1 MTLSIKPLVA
11 ATCAVLTAASSIA
24 APALAQTY
32 GASQTVT
39 AGSGPRLINLPRGTS
54 FAVDLPADARDVIVS
69 NPAVAEANVHS
80 PRRITVIG
88 IAPGETDAVFLDA
101 AGRSILTLRVR
112 VDAGVSALQDTLSRV
127 APGSQVRAEAVND
140 SIVLT
145 GVVTSA
151 AEAERIA
158 SVARAFVSAPEKVL
172 NLTTIAASD
181 QVTLRV
187 RIVEVQ
193 RNAIKQLGFSSDV
206 VFNSGLQSIG
216 FSRTNTY
223 GVNGAALG
231 GSGACYNENRG
242 RETNFSETSDIT
254 GANSQNTVTGSS
266 ITDFGTVLTTSDG
279 RSVFFDN
286 ASPGTILVVNPGGT
300 SVTLSGTE
308 AATYL
313 RGTLTGANGVG
324 NVGGLADALEAAGST
339 PGSVTAATLNA
350 LVRQV
355 TGAVSGNSLS
365 TAIQNVAQSA
375 YQTVRGTNASAC
387 LQAFERVGLVR
398 TLAEPNLT
406 SVNGEA
412 ASFLAGGEFPVPTG
426 RDRDGNVTIEFKPYG
441 VSLSFRPIVLSEGRI
456 SLQLNAEVSE
466 LTQTGG
472 ITLGAGTNNPLNI
485 AGLNVRRVTNTVEMP
500 SGGSMMI
507 AGLLQ
512 ESTRQTVDSYPGLG
526 GLPVLGGL
534 FRSRDYLSGE
544 TELVVIV
551 EPFIVNPTSR
561 DQMQTPADGLRIA
574 SDLQTVFLGQ
584 LNQAYGTPAPGPSA
598 PAWQGP
604 IGYVIE

>member
-1 MTLSIKPLVA
+1 MTLPMKPLVA
-11 ATCAVLTAASSIA
+11 LTCALLTAATPIA
-24 APALAQTY
+24 TPVLAQSY
-32 GASQTVT
+32 GASQTVA

-145 GVVTSA
+145 GLVTSA
-151 AEAERIA
+151 AESERVA
-158 SVARAFVSAPEKVL
+158 QVARAFVSAPEKVL
-172 NLTTIAASD
+172 NLTTVAASD

-193 RNAIKQLGFSSDV
+193 RNAIKQLGF
-206 VFNSGLQSIG
+206 
-216 FSRTNTY
+216 NTEAVLRQV
-223 GVNGAALG
+223 GNTQFLLGQTASFGINGGILG
-231 GSGACYNENRG
+231 GGSLGASRDTT
-242 RETNFSETSDIT
+242 RNF
-254 GANSQNTVTGSS
+254 Q
-266 ITDFGTVLTTSDG
+266 
-279 RSVFFDN
+279 
-286 ASPGTILVVNPGGT
+286 
-300 SVTLSGTE
+300 
-308 AATYL
+308 
-313 RGTLTGANGVG
+313 
-324 NVGGLADALEAAGST
+324 LEAPCGPGFPDGSLC
-339 PGSVTAATLNA
+339 PF
-350 LVRQV
+350 
-355 TGAVSGNSLS
+355 
-365 TAIQNVAQSA
+365 
-375 YQTVRGTNASAC
+375 TVRGPADASNWDTAQPGTGPGSNG
-387 LQAFERVGLVR
+387 LNQGEATIQAFERVGLLR

-441 VSLSFRPIVLSEGRI
+441 VSLAFRPIVLSEGRI
-456 SLQLNAEVSE
+456 SLQIKAEVSE

-472 ITLGAGTNNPLNI
+472 ITLGAGSANPLNI
-485 AGLNVRRVTNTVEMP
+485 AGLNVRRVENTVEMP

-512 ESTRQTVDSYPGLG
+512 ESTRQAIDSFPGLG
-526 GLPVLGGL
+526 ALPVLGQL
-534 FRSRDYLSGE
+534 FRSRDYLAGE

-551 EPFIVNPTSR
+551 EPFIVTPTSR
-561 DQMQTPADGLRIA
+561 DRMQTPADGLRIA
-574 SDLQTVFLGQ
+574 HDAQTIFFGQ
-584 LNQAYGTPAPGPSA
+584 LNQAYGSPAPGATTA
-598 PAWQGP
+598 PAWTGP
-604 IGYVIE
+604 VGYVIE

>member
-1 MTLSIKPLVA
+1 MKLSTKPVIAL
-11 ATCAVLTAASSIA
+11 TCAVMMAAVPMVT
-24 APALAQTY
+24 PAMGQTY
-32 GASQTVT
+32 GTGQVAA
-39 AGSGPRLINLPRGTS
+39 AGSGPRMINLPRGTS

-145 GVVTSA
+145 GMVTSA
-151 AEAERIA
+151 AESERVA

-193 RNAIKQLGFSSDV
+193 RNAIKQLGFDTEAV
-206 VFNSGLQSIG
+206 LRQVG
-216 FSRTNTY
+216 NTQFLL
-223 GVNGAALG
+223 GQVASFGINGSLLG
-231 GSGACYNENRG
+231 G
-242 RETNFSETSDIT
+242 
-254 GANSQNTVTGSS
+254 
-266 ITDFGTVLTTSDG
+266 
-279 RSVFFDN
+279 
-286 ASPGTILVVNPGGT
+286 
-300 SVTLSGTE
+300 
-308 AATYL
+308 
-313 RGTLTGANGVG
+313 
-324 NVGGLADALEAAGST
+324 GGLGASRDTTRNFQLERPCGAGF
-339 PGSVTAATLNA
+339 PDGSLCPF
-350 LVRQV
+350 
-355 TGAVSGNSLS
+355 
-365 TAIQNVAQSA
+365 
-375 YQTVRGTNASAC
+375 TVRGPDDASNWDTAQPGTGPGSNG
-387 LQAFERVGLVR
+387 LNRGEATIRAFERVGLLR

-441 VSLSFRPIVLSEGRI
+441 VSLAFRPIVLSEGRI
-456 SLQLNAEVSE
+456 SLQIKAEVSE

-472 ITLGAGTNNPLNI
+472 ITLGAGSDNPLNI
-485 AGLNVRRVTNTVEMP
+485 AGLNVRRVENTVEMP

-512 ESTRQTVDSYPGLG
+512 ENTRQAIDSFPGLG
-526 GLPVLGGL
+526 ALPVLGQL

-551 EPFIVNPTSR
+551 EPFIVTPTSR

-574 SDLQTVFLGQ
+574 HDAQTIFFGQ
-584 LNQAYGTPAPGPSA
+584 LNQAYGSPAPGTQTTA
-598 PAWQGP
+598 AWSGP
-604 IGYVIE
+604 VGYVIE

>member
-1 MTLSIKPLVA
+1 MTPSMKPLVA
-11 ATCAVLTAASSIA
+11 LTCAILTAAAPIA
-24 APALAQTY
+24 TPALAQSY
-32 GASQTVT
+32 GASQTVA

-112 VDAGVSALQDTLSRV
+112 VDAGVSALQDTLVRV

-140 SIVLT
+140 SIILT
-145 GVVTSA
+145 GMVTSA
-151 AEAERIA
+151 AESERVA
-158 SVARAFVSAPEKVL
+158 QVARAFVSAPEKVL
-172 NLTTIAASD
+172 NLTTIAGSD

-193 RNAIKQLGFSSDV
+193 RNAIKQLGFDTEAV
-206 VFNSGLQSIG
+206 LRQVG
-216 FSRTNTY
+216 NTQFLL
-223 GVNGAALG
+223 GQTASFGINGTFLG
-231 GSGACYNENRG
+231 GLG
-242 RETNFSETSDIT
+242 
-254 GANSQNTVTGSS
+254 
-266 ITDFGTVLTTSDG
+266 L
-279 RSVFFDN
+279 
-286 ASPGTILVVNPGGT
+286 GT
-300 SVTLSGTE
+300 SRDTTQNFQLERPCGPGFPD
-308 AATYL
+308 
-313 RGTLTGANGVG
+313 GTLC
-324 NVGGLADALEAAGST
+324 
-339 PGSVTAATLNA
+339 PF
-350 LVRQV
+350 
-355 TGAVSGNSLS
+355 
-365 TAIQNVAQSA
+365 
-375 YQTVRGTNASAC
+375 TVRGPDDASNWDTAQPGTGPGSNG
-387 LQAFERVGLVR
+387 LNRGEATVRAFERVGLLR

-441 VSLSFRPIVLSEGRI
+441 VSLAFRPIVLSEGRI
-456 SLQLNAEVSE
+456 SLQIKAEVSE

-472 ITLGAGTNNPLNI
+472 ITLGAGSDNPLNI
-485 AGLNVRRVTNTVEMP
+485 AGLNVRRVENTVELP

-512 ESTRQTVDSYPGLG
+512 ESTRQAIDSFPGLG
-526 GLPVLGGL
+526 ALPVLGQL

-551 EPFIVNPTSR
+551 EPFIVAPTSR

-574 SDLQTVFLGQ
+574 HDAQTIFFGQ
-584 LNQAYGTPAPGPSA
+584 LNQAYGSPAPGAPTA
-598 PAWQGP
+598 PAWSGP
-604 IGYVIE
+604 VGYVIE

>member
-1 MTLSIKPLVA
+1 MSMSMKPLVA
-11 ATCAVLTAASSIA
+11 LTCGALLAA
-24 APALAQTY
+24 APMAAPVMAQAT
-32 GASQTVT
+32 GASQTVA

-69 NPAVAEANVHS
+69 NPTVAEANVHS

-127 APGSQVRAEAVND
+127 APNSHVRAEAVND

-151 AEAERIA
+151 AESERIA

-193 RNAIKQLGFSSDV
+193 RNAIKQLGFDTEAV
-206 VFNSGLQSIG
+206 LRQVG
-216 FSRTNTY
+216 NTQFLL
-223 GVNGAALG
+223 GQAASFGINGSLLG
-231 GSGACYNENRG
+231 G
-242 RETNFSETSDIT
+242 
-254 GANSQNTVTGSS
+254 
-266 ITDFGTVLTTSDG
+266 
-279 RSVFFDN
+279 
-286 ASPGTILVVNPGGT
+286 
-300 SVTLSGTE
+300 
-308 AATYL
+308 
-313 RGTLTGANGVG
+313 
-324 NVGGLADALEAAGST
+324 
-339 PGSVTAATLNA
+339 GSV
-350 LVRQV
+350 
-355 TGAVSGNSLS
+355 GASRDTTRNFQLQGPCGPGFPEGSLCPF
-365 TAIQNVAQSA
+365 
-375 YQTVRGTNASAC
+375 TVRGPSDAANWDTAQPGTGPGSNGLNRGEATI
-387 LQAFERVGLVR
+387 QAFERVGLLR

-441 VSLSFRPIVLSEGRI
+441 VSLAFRPVVLSEGRI
-456 SLQLNAEVSE
+456 SLQIKTEVSE

-472 ITLGAGTNNPLNI
+472 ITLGAGSSDPLNI
-485 AGLNVRRVTNTVEMP
+485 AGLNVRRVENTVEMP

-512 ESTRQTVDSYPGLG
+512 ENTRQAIDSFPGLG
-526 GLPVLGGL
+526 ALPVLGQL
-534 FRSRDYLSGE
+534 FRSRDFLSGE

-551 EPFIVNPTSR
+551 EPFIVTPTSR

-574 SDLQTVFLGQ
+574 NDAQTIFFGQ
-584 LNQAYGTPAPGPSA
+584 LNQAYGSPAPGA
-598 PAWQGP
+598 TTAAAWAGP
-604 IGYVIE
+604 VGYVIE